1 MISSSSPAD
10 PTAATGPLG
19 IAAEKNKQW
28 QRELL
33 MEKIRSHSSQ
43 HKTFQ
48 ELSKSMRLSMLEKR
62 YALDAVEK
70 SNLQKCLDSMQHCIK
85 VTSRQGLV
93 ERLESLSRQLG
104 LKFMEDKSGLF
115 ISTDMFYLEIILD
128 SNGSLTDVKVHHEC
142 KIEQQSC
149 SELVNCL
156 NRGDFADFTVQLD
169 GLTSIY
175 QLNAEPKV
183 KTKAFVALQAMETD
197 LYSLY
202 QAQNFANDAKAILTE
217 SSVGI
222 ALRRRGGHPM
232 RLTYFVSPYDLIN
245 LEMKSMIPLTV
256 DLVTSK
262 NLGMSVTVNLEASSA
277 NKLQILP
284 TVSFTKEGMTDV
296 PVYSPLTPQNSTL
309 LPATFVLR
317 LNTPLPVCQNLLR
330 TIMPVQTTT
339 EPGGAGATAVV
350 QGESSTMT
358 SSIMKLV
365 IQTASENQL
374 QNSSKGLFV
383 CLPDQT
389 HCYFFTENK
398 QMKASIVS
406 SVPFTEPS
414 QVPKI
419 LAVLKKHALFYTL
432 LSSCVRPQTKMGD
445 LESTTILEVNAISF
459 SQISVALEHPYE
471 ESMATVEFN
480 LNELGLV
487 TCEIYSLSNNYESL
501 AANLTLIVQTSMSIP
516 ITIRSLLKYWHQE
529 RMKCFQRGN
538 GNEYGNFNLGQGPI
552 DPGGRGGDFR
562 DIKGPKPG
570 GTDRGGSNF
579 GAGNNR
585 PFFHATG
592 ITGTGAEGFPELSS
606 SVGPVAGTNSL
617 IKTQFKSEV
626 KQEDFCKSPKS
637 NHTLQSD
644 ISSNDSSSLGT
655 LSAAQQQT
663 CSNTQELSTYSAGVA
678 ANVATAV
685 ASGVAVPTTPSTTA
699 TSTNLLKSDQDR
711 SADIA
716 GKYQKIWKDKTN
728 TVKNTVSITP
738 ITTTTPAMD
747 SAVNPSQGN
756 LEKRPGI
763 EIIPLTTPPSQ
774 NSVSSTITITPINP
788 TSTAPPSIPTVSITG
803 VKSSEKKSSSSSKRS
818 ADDKDSKSEKKRK
831 KKREDS
837 PMGPPEKMFSR
848 QNSPASDPI
857 SRKYSPQTTP
867 CMGLPGT
874 KPSPKHSPVYTSP
887 KHASSSPKSP
897 FGTLSPKH
905 GSSGKPSMSTLKNAT
920 SPKSEKSTLALPT
933 RPLSSPGLSSSKNRD
948 KDGKERLLSVPNP
961 NSKTPTSPKVKSA
974 TIKLKPLDVGN
985 HLGFSGLSDE
995 SDKARKSSLNAVI
1008 DKLKSSQNS
1017 SDGTDKLTNSG
1028 NASDS
1033 TPTTP
1038 GTPGSEYM
1046 VKPGQDGIKITINK
1060 TKTKDGGGGSSNF
1073 NRTKTINNKPVDM
1086 GNSSP
1091 KKHTGLKPGVNS
1103 GPASKKSS
1111 ATLPFPAAP
1120 PMPTNKSS
1128 SSSSGSSSSS
1138 SSQGTKYNFQK
1149 SNSSGSLS
1157 TKLSANSTGG
1167 GGSSL
1172 TKSHST
1178 NSFHSDS
1185 FRKSASSS
1193 SSSSSSNNKS
1203 RSSSGFI
1210 EKITPRPDPTD
1221 MMKILQFASPNMAA
1235 MEGFMKTFNTK
1246 FQIPKLSARNS
1257 NSQPPHDGDKPRP
1270 ISAPTTP
1277 APSFTPSPTPSSSES
1292 SGNSND
1298 SNKNPPKI
1306 SGPAAQP
1313 NKANTVGVVGE
1324 KFPKRLTQQQND
1336 LELFLVGR

>member
-1 MISSSSPAD
+1 MISSPAD
-10 PTAATGPLG
+10 PTAVAGPMG

-128 SNGSLTDVKVHHEC
+128 ANGSLTDVKVHHEC

-202 QAQNFANDAKAILTE
+202 QAHNFSNDAKEILAE

-222 ALRRRGGHPM
+222 ALKRRGGHPM

-245 LEMKSMIPLTV
+245 LEMKSIVPLTV

-284 TVSFTKEGMTDV
+284 TVSFTKEGMEDV

-317 LNTPLPVCQNLLR
+317 LNTPLPVCQTLLR
-330 TIMPVQTTT
+330 TIMPAQTT
-339 EPGGAGATAVV
+339 EPGVAAVP
-350 QGESSTMT
+350 GEGGTKPLVA

-365 IQTASENQL
+365 IQTASENQI
-374 QNSSKGLFV
+374 QNSSRGLFV

-398 QMKASIVS
+398 LMKASIVS

-432 LSSCVRPQTKMGD
+432 LSSCVRPQTKLGD
-445 LESTTILEVNAISF
+445 IESTTILEVNAISF
-459 SQISVALEHPYE
+459 NQISVALEHPYE

-480 LNELGLV
+480 LNDSGLV

-501 AANLTLIVQTSMSIP
+501 AANLTLIVQQSLSIP
-516 ITIRSLLKYWHQE
+516 ITIRSLLKYWNQE

-538 GNEYGNFNLGQGPI
+538 GGDYGNFSLPQGPI

-570 GTDRGGSNF
+570 VTDRGGSNF
-579 GAGNNR
+579 GGGNNR
-585 PFFHATG
+585 PFFHTTG
-592 ITGTGAEGFPELSS
+592 LTATGAEGFPELSS
-606 SVGPVAGTNSL
+606 SVGPVAGGANNLMKS
-617 IKTQFKSEV
+617 QFNSEV

-644 ISSNDSSSLGT
+644 ISSNDSSSLGQ
-655 LSAAQQQT
+655 LSAGAQK
-663 CSNTQELSTYSAGVA
+663 SGGNSHGIA
-678 ANVATAV
+678 AKVATAV
-685 ASGVAVPTTPSTTA
+685 ASGVAVSTSSTNATA
-699 TSTNLLKSDQDR
+699 TSTASALLKSEER

-738 ITTTTPAMD
+738 I
-747 SAVNPSQGN
+747 SSSLESVVHPSQGN

-763 EIIPLTTPPSQ
+763 EIIPLTAPQSQ
-774 NSVSSTITITPINP
+774 NSMASTITITPIN
-788 TSTAPPSIPTVSITG
+788 STASASTPTIPTVSVTG
-803 VKSSEKKSSSSSKRS
+803 VKGTEKKSSSSGKRS
-818 ADDKDSKSEKKRK
+818 AEDRDSKSEKKRK

-837 PMGPPEKMFSR
+837 PMGPPEKLYSR
-848 QNSPASDPI
+848 QNSPGSDPI
-857 SRKYSPQTTP
+857 SRKYSPQTTAS
-867 CMGLPGT
+867 MALPGT

-948 KDGKERLLSVPNP
+948 KDGKERLLSVPNQ

-985 HLGFSGLSDE
+985 HLGFSGSPDE
-995 SDKARKSSLNAVI
+995 TDKGRKSSLNAVI

-1017 SDGTDKLTNSG
+1017 SDGIDKLSNSG
-1028 NASDS
+1028 MSSDL
-1033 TPTTP
+1033 TPVTP

-1060 TKTKDGGGGSSNF
+1060 TKSKDSGGGGATF
-1073 NRTKTINNKPVDM
+1073 NRSKTVNSKPVET
-1086 GNSSP
+1086 GNNSP

-1111 ATLPFPAAP
+1111 STLPFPAAP
-1120 PMPTNKSS
+1120 PLPSNK
-1128 SSSSGSSSSS
+1128 SSSGSSMQS
-1138 SSQGTKYNFQK
+1138 TKHNFQK
-1149 SNSSGSLS
+1149 SNSSGNLS
-1157 TKLSANSTGG
+1157 TKLSTGST

-1203 RSSSGFI
+1203 RSTSSFI
-1210 EKITPRPDPTD
+1210 EKVTPRPDPTD

-1235 MEGFMKTFNTK
+1235 MEGFMKTFNSK

-1257 NSQPPHDGDKPRP
+1257 NSQAHDGDKPRP

-1277 APSFTPSPTPSSSES
+1277 ATSFTPSPTPSSSES

-1298 SNKNPPKI
+1298 SNKNLTKI
-1306 SGPAAQP
+1306 SGPAQP
-1313 NKANTVGVVGE
+1313 NKANTVGVGE

-1336 LELFLVGR
+1336 LELFLVGRSC